1 MLRFWSNVVYC
12 LAFIKSVSR
21 AHGLLGG
28 WSIDVDIRRQ
38 QRRHTQ
44 TNQYWM
50 TPILISC
57 CLHTSLSSPE
67 LPKGER
73 HRHIKDDLNPF
84 RQEGC
89 RLNPVEASR
98 SNSRGGFQRVMV
110 GTPIRRHF
118 FLQHERLLRERFPG
132 EREAIIQA
140 INSRVRFN
148 RSHNS
153 IRFLI
158 YIDVR
163 IEWYCAHHTLS
174 CQLYDWLTLCE

>member
-98 SNSRGGFQRVMV
+98 SNSRGGFQRVMA
-110 GTPIRRHF
+110 GSQIRRHF
-118 FLQHERLLRERFPG
+118 LEAASRTISRRTRGNHSSYKFKSTLQ
-132 EREAIIQA
+132 
-140 INSRVRFN
+140 
-148 RSHNS
+148 S
-153 IRFLI
+153 I
-158 YIDVR
+158 
-163 IEWYCAHHTLS
+163 S
-174 CQLYDWLTLCE
+174 

>member
-1 MLRFWSNVVYC
+1 
-12 LAFIKSVSR
+12 
-21 AHGLLGG
+21 
-28 WSIDVDIRRQ
+28 
-38 QRRHTQ
+38 
-44 TNQYWM
+44 M
-50 TPILISC
+50 TPKLISC

-98 SNSRGGFQRVMV
+98 SNSRGGFQRVMA
-110 GTPIRRHF
+110 GIPIRRHF
-118 FLQHERLLRERFPG
+118 FWNMRGCPSRERFPG

-158 YIDVR
+158 YIDASLNNIVPIILCR
-163 IEWYCAHHTLS
+163 VNYIFNSLWTLEIS
-174 CQLYDWLTLCE
+174 VLCVSRR